1 MREYRVE
8 YWYLLFH
15 GNDDLG
21 YDYDIVEVEASNET
35 EAIEK
40 ARIIAP
46 RHAKKFKII
55 EKKH

>member
-1 MREYRVE
+1 MNSYKVE

-21 YDYDIVEVEASNET
+21 YDYNVVEVEASNET

-40 ARIIAP
+40 VKITAP
-46 RHAKKFKII
+46 RGAKKFKIV
-55 EKKH
+55 